1 MLRTLEPQNGAK
13 KMNAEAQS
21 RYPCSYKMKRV
32 YTQITDKKGG
42 EVETL
47 IALITFVW
55 NFRSFLFHA
64 GGKTQY
70 YTGLLSEFWRQRRAS
85 RLDDEVKC
93 LLFSFNR

>member
-21 RYPCSYKMKRV
+21 RYPCSYEMKSV
-32 YTQITDKKGG
+32 YTQITDEKGG

-64 GGKTQY
+64 GGENSILYRPAFRILETAA
-70 YTGLLSEFWRQRRAS
+70 RVAS
-85 RLDDEVKC
+85 R
-93 LLFSFNR
+93 R